1 MRRLQVRVTFFLL
14 TLAVLPALAL
24 AQAPVIQISGANFR
38 PLPLAYPAPSAVGQV
53 PRATLTEFDS
63 ALSFDLAAAGLF
75 QLLDRKGFTAASS
88 EGFSAAA
95 INFTRWQDVGA
106 EMLAKAQLSM
116 SGDELRGE
124 VRLFNVQ
131 AAKENLRADHAVPS
145 RDVRKLA
152 HMLADAIYRQ
162 LTHEPPPFNTRLA
175 FVRKTSGGKDVYLSD
190 WDGRNAVAVATG
202 SINLLPAVTPDGT
215 GVAFTS
221 YRKGRPELYV
231 QHPGSAPAALVAA
244 GQMMTGVTFSH
255 DGRKIAYSMAD
266 YADDA
271 AALMTEQGLDQAL
284 VLGVSFGGMVA
295 QELVLRHPGR
305 VKRLI
310 LACTSPGG
318 AGGASFPFHE
328 IGHLK
333 GEARARHM
341 IPISDTRRDDAWAA
355 ANPDLH
361 AQFVAMAA
369 ADPYADEPGHMMG
382 ARRQLEA
389 RASHDTW
396 DRLPQIACPVMIAAG
411 RYDGI
416 ALPATQEK
424 MAARISGARLR
435 FFEGGHMFMIQDRS
449 VAPAMAA
456 FLSEP

>member
-1 MRRLQVRVTFFLL
+1 MPI
-14 TLAVLPALAL
+14 AKLPNISLYYERAGSGPPL
-24 AQAPVIQISGANFR
+24 VFISGTGGDLRNKPNVFEG
-38 PLPLAYPAPSAVGQV
+38 PLARRFDILAYDQRGLGQ
-53 PRATLTEFDS
+53 
-63 ALSFDLAAAGLF
+63 
-75 QLLDRKGFTAASS
+75 
-88 EGFSAAA
+88 
-95 INFTRWQDVGA
+95 
-106 EMLAKAQLSM
+106 
-116 SGDELRGE
+116 SG
-124 VRLFNVQ
+124 
-131 AAKENLRADHAVPS
+131 K
-145 RDVRKLA
+145 
-152 HMLADAIYRQ
+152 
-162 LTHEPPPFNTRLA
+162 
-175 FVRKTSGGKDVYLSD
+175 
-190 WDGRNAVAVATG
+190 
-202 SINLLPAVTPDGT
+202 PD
-215 GVAFTS
+215 
-221 YRKGRPELYV
+221 
-231 QHPGSAPAALVAA
+231 
-244 GQMMTGVTFSH
+244 
-255 DGRKIAYSMAD
+255 IAYSMAD

-449 VAPAMAA
+449 VAPAMAD